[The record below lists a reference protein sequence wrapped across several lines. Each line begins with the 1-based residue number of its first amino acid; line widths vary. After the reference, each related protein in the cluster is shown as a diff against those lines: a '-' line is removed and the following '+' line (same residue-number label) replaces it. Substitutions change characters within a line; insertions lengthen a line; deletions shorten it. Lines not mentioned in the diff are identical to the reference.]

1 MRDLKVV
8 IISLVASIVFL
19 GAVDWAVKA
28 FLTKAP
34 EQVIEE
40 ADVVI
45 YPVTVKEEVK
55 KDIELPQV
63 EIVEEVEVFPGVP
76 LPNEEKAYLLKVC
89 EICEVEPTLALALM
103 ATESEFKWVS
113 GDWDEE
119 RQKYRSIGYFQI
131 RDVNWDR
138 LDKRY
143 TIDATTRKGNI
154 EAGITMI
161 KELQDKY
168 PDDLV
173 RVLTAY
179 KAGESKAKEIC
190 EAGITLEAV
199 ENVIEIK
206 EGLDDKYKSY
216 AYH

>member
-1 MRDLKVV
+1 MRDLRL
-8 IISLVASIVFL
+8 IAISLVASMVFL
-19 GAVDWAVKA
+19 GSADWAVKA
-28 FLTKAP
+28 FLTKTP

-55 KDIELPQV
+55 KDIEIPQA
-63 EIVEEVEVFPGVP
+63 EIIEEVEVFPGVP

-89 EICEVEPTLALALM
+89 KICEVEPTLALALM
-103 ATESEFKWVS
+103 ASESEFKWVN

-119 RQKYRSIGYFQI
+119 RQAYRSIGYFQI
-131 RDVNWDR
+131 RDVNFDR
-138 LDKRY
+138 LDKQY
-143 TIDATTRKGNI
+143 SIDATTRKGNI

-179 KAGESKAKEIC
+179 KAGESRAKEIC

-206 EGLDDKYKSY
+206 EGLDDKYKIY

>member
-1 MRDLKVV
+1 MKDLRLVL
-8 IISLVASIVFL
+8 ISLVASMVFL
-19 GAVDWAVKA
+19 GSADWAVKA
-28 FLTKAP
+28 FLTKTP
-34 EQVIEE
+34 EQVI
-40 ADVVI
+40 DVVI

-55 KDIELPQV
+55 KDIEVGEV
-63 EIVEEVEVFPGVP
+63 EIIEEVEVFPGVP

-103 ATESEFKWVS
+103 ASESEFKWVN

-119 RQKYRSIGYFQI
+119 RQEYRSIGYFQI

-138 LDKRY
+138 LDKQY
-143 TIDATTRKGNI
+143 SIDATTRKGNI

-161 KELQDKY
+161 KELQNKY

-179 KAGESKAKEIC
+179 KAGESRAKEIC

-206 EGLDDKYKSY
+206 EGLDDKYKIY